1 MFIPTTYL
9 LETLEYPSIWI
20 PNGATDLNN
29 KESNK
34 TTILITASDVR
45 GEDRKR
51 LIRELGRKP
60 SEEKVSLYVRKPS
73 EEQKDVENT
82 TTKKFMDSMA
92 RRWAITIYLNNY
104 FDIKVN
110 LPACTSSTPC
120 N

>member
-1 MFIPTTYL
+1 MGKDPKYELQQLFCSFFVIFEHCVPELIYVHYL
-9 LETLEYPSIWI
+9 LQACKKLQFHFY
-20 PNGATDLNN
+20 LNN
-29 KESNK
+29 NESNK
-34 TTILITASDVR
+34 TTIPITASDVR

-92 RRWAITIYLNNY
+92 RR
-104 FDIKVN
+104 
-110 LPACTSSTPC
+110 
-120 N
+120 